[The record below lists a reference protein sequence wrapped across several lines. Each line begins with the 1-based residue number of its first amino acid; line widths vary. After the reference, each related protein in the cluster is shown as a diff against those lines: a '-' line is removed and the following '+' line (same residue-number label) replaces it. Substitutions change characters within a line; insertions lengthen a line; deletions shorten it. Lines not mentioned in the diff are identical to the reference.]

1 MNNKDWALME
11 EGEEGVKIFSLSKIM
26 VNKDRVIKIMES
38 VISESKPYTWLIR
51 KFTKITIYYRDC
63 INYLMLRINTII
75 LTSMFLSVHLY
86 HFFFNLSHINYLK
99 NKIFVTETNTFYIK
113 DTIDVSIKL
122 KDNTERAV
130 CWYS

>member
-1 MNNKDWALME
+1 MTYPLIYKNNNLLSRWYNLPYASHKYNYTN
-11 EGEEGVKIFSLSKIM
+11 VNVSFSSPLS
-26 VNKDRVIKIMES
+26 
-38 VISESKPYTWLIR
+38 
-51 KFTKITIYYRDC
+51 
-63 INYLMLRINTII
+63 
-75 LTSMFLSVHLY
+75 
-86 HFFFNLSHINYLK
+86 FFFNLSHINYLK